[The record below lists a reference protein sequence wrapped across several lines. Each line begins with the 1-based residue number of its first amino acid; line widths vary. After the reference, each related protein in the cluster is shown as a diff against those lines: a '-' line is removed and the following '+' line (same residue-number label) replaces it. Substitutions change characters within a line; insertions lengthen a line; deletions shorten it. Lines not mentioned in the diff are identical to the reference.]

1 VLTVGS
7 LRTEDKDRMRS
18 IGGRVLLLKPIRL
31 RKKRV
36 RTENTYGFLS
46 IDKRTGSKGE
56 RAIVP
61 APIIL

>member
-1 VLTVGS
+1 
-7 LRTEDKDRMRS
+7 MRS
-18 IGGRVLLLKPIRL
+18 IGGRVLLMKPIRL